1 MLLHVYLIDPFQPL
15 ELHDLLVRRPSQVQ
29 LRDYADPVS
38 QRSGTRWTGHKN
50 DEIWLLFDIKIQKS
64 SKIPGW
70 FELPRFCLGHQFMNR
85 ANNKPQVAWGGIYI
99 YIYVYIY
106 MYFHRFKIILW
117 RSNLAMGTHLVRW
130 CSHSFVQPLFF
141 TCLYMISCHDCRIG
155 EGDYWILG
163 IPIPNIPPE
172 NNRTLHIYW
181 NFESMAA

>member
-29 LRDYADPVS
+29 LRDYADPFS

-99 YIYVYIY
+99 YIFIDLRLSSGDQTWQWEHISFDDVPIHLFNLYFLHVYTWY
-106 MYFHRFKIILW
+106 P
-117 RSNLAMGTHLVRW
+117 AMIAG
-130 CSHSFVQPLFF
+130 
-141 TCLYMISCHDCRIG
+141 
-155 EGDYWILG
+155 
-163 IPIPNIPPE
+163 
-172 NNRTLHIYW
+172 
-181 NFESMAA
+181 